1 MGAGVQLPGRL
12 WGRDF
17 ILAITTNL
25 FISMVYYL
33 LMTSMALYA
42 VERFQ
47 ASDSAAGFASS
58 SFIVGAVVGR
68 LFCGRLVDAVGR
80 RRLLLAG
87 LTLFTVLSWLYLPS
101 GSLGMLLALR
111 LLHGVAFAAGTTAL
125 SAAVQGLIPRARRSE
140 GTGYYGLSTTLSTAV
155 GPFLAVW
162 LSAGGH
168 YDGIF
173 WFCTASSIAAL
184 AIALVMRLPEHRPA
198 AGLPVPAPEDPAG
211 PAPVPARKSKA
222 RRFSLAS
229 IIDPSALP
237 IATVALLGGFAY
249 SGIVAFLISYTRA
262 QGLESAAGLFFLVYA
277 AAVLVSRLFV
287 GRIQDRRGDNTV
299 MYPVLAV
306 FAVGMAL
313 LALEPS
319 ITTMVLSAVFAGLGF
334 GAMMPSAQAIAVT
347 AAGEARLGVA
357 TSTYYLMLDVGV
369 GFGPVLLGAFLPLT
383 GYAGMY
389 ATLCALVVLS
399 IGVYHLVHGRK
410 PHARRAGTTAPAG
423 AVVGAANDGEG

>member
-1 MGAGVQLPGRL
+1 MGAGVQQPGRL
-12 WGRDF
+12 WSRDF

-42 VERFQ
+42 VERFR

-58 SFIVGAVVGR
+58 SFIVGAVVAR
-68 LFCGRLVDAVGR
+68 LFSGRLVDVVGR
-80 RRLLLAG
+80 KRLLLVSLAVY
-87 LTLFTVLSWLYLPS
+87 TVLSYLYIPS
-101 GSLGMLLALR
+101 GSLAMLLGMR
-111 LLHGVAFAAGTTAL
+111 LLHGMAFGAGTTAL
-125 SAAVQGLIPRARRSE
+125 AAAVQGLIPRARRSE
-140 GTGYYGLSTTLSTAV
+140 GTGYFGLSTTLSTAV

-162 LSAGGH
+162 LSASGS

-173 WFCTASSIAAL
+173 WFCTASSVAAL

-198 AGLPVPAPEDPAG
+198 AGLPVPAPEDPAA
-211 PAPVPARKSKA
+211 PAPIPARKPRV
-222 RRFSLAS
+222 RRFSLTS
-229 IIDPSALP
+229 MIDPSALP
-237 IATVALLGGFAY
+237 ISTVALLGGFAY
-249 SGIVAFLISYTRA
+249 SGIVAFLISYTREQA
-262 QGLESAAGLFFLVYA
+262 LESAAGLFFLVYA
-277 AAVLVSRLFV
+277 AAVLVSRLFI
-287 GRIQDRRGDNTV
+287 GRIQDVRGDNAV

-319 ITTMVLSAVFAGLGF
+319 TTTIVLSAVFAGLGF

-389 ATLCALVVLS
+389 AAMCALVVLS
-399 IGVYHLVHGRK
+399 IGVYYLVHGRH
-410 PHARRAGTTAPAG
+410 PRARRTAIDATPA
-423 AVVGAANDGEG
+423 VAAADGEH